1 MAPKLSAAAAA
12 EYHPVPLNEDGDDD
26 RVGLGNVLEVWNE
39 DEEDDI
45 ELDELRGGV
54 LGAGEGMGLDE
65 EEYGGCGRT
74 RKPRVMYLLIFFLM
88 NSLAFGITVVP
99 RINIFTGLI
108 CREVL
113 PLTWKPDGADGS
125 SGATGSSINNSSSG
139 TTTTATTAEGP
150 PAVVVGGF
158 NPQCATDAVSS
169 ATAAVASIG
178 GAIGGTLSMI
188 SGTWLSVLSDRI
200 GRVKVVMYCAVVLLA
215 AEAMLIVLAEAAG
228 KGDILAPFGGSFST
242 IMSMAA
248 AYISDTEPEDRR
260 NVQQGRVHGV
270 LFIGIAVGP
279 ALSSVILKAS
289 GQDSPLLVFY
299 ICIIVRT
306 MSVFY
311 LFFCVP
317 ESLPRKRIEEFSLRT
332 IFPWQQSGSKGFSI
346 KDKIGK
352 LNPTKWLDQMAPP
365 VLIGSAALRRNVK
378 ILVAINVICYAG
390 AVSAGEVLILYPQMV
405 FKWGNLEN
413 NYFMSV
419 INAFRAAVSWLGI
432 PMLIFLFRKPRRL
445 LPHHVAKPSPP
456 TAGSPSSSSS
466 TAPDTP
472 PPGATDTPNSSA
484 SDSPHLHLASP
495 APLLDDSDTP
505 AAVAAA
511 ATTATTRTEPGDP
524 MPPQNLYNPCPGP
537 DALDRHLI
545 LTALLFDI
553 FGYSGY
559 ALSPNGV
566 LFTLCGALAAFGA
579 IGLSTTEAAL
589 TKHVARHRVGLL
601 MGGLGVLQAV
611 VRIVAPAAVNAV
623 YASSVAWWP
632 GLAFLVVA
640 GLLGF
645 GVAMTG
651 WVRVLDTRE
660 G

>member
-1 MAPKLSAAAAA
+1 PQ
-12 EYHPVPLNEDGDDD
+12 
-26 RVGLGNVLEVWNE
+26 
-39 DEEDDI
+39 
-45 ELDELRGGV
+45 
-54 LGAGEGMGLDE
+54 
-65 EEYGGCGRT
+65 
-74 RKPRVMYLLIFFLM
+74 VMYLLIFFLM

-113 PLTWKPDGADGS
+113 PQTWKPDSNGAM
-125 SGATGSSINNSSSG
+125 GSSINSTSSG
-139 TTTTATTAEGP
+139 TTTTATAAEGP
-150 PAVVVGGF
+150 PPVVVGGF

-169 ATAAVASIG
+169 TTASVASIG

-200 GRVKVVMYCAVVLLA
+200 GRVKVVTYCAVVLLA

-228 KGDILAPFGGSFST
+228 RGDSLAPFGYRWLWLVWVLDGLSGSFST

-306 MSVFY
+306 LSVFY

-317 ESLPRKRIEEFSLRT
+317 ESLPRKRVEDFSLRA
-332 IFPWQQSGSKGFSI
+332 IFPWQQPGSKGLGI
-346 KDKIGK
+346 KEKMGK
-352 LNPTKWLDQMAPP
+352 LNPTKWLDRMAPP
-365 VLIGSAALRRNVK
+365 VLIGSAALRRNIK

-419 INAFRAAVSWLGI
+419 INAFRAA
-432 PMLIFLFRKPRRL
+432 
-445 LPHHVAKPSPP
+445 
-456 TAGSPSSSSS
+456 
-466 TAPDTP
+466 
-472 PPGATDTPNSSA
+472 
-484 SDSPHLHLASP
+484 LASP
-495 APLLDDSDTP
+495 APLPDDVADT
-505 AAVAAA
+505 AA
-511 ATTATTRTEPGDP
+511 TATTTTPPPPSGPNDLV
-524 MPPQNLYNPCPGP
+524 PPQNLYNPCPGP

-623 YASSVAWWP
+623 YAWSVAWWP

-640 GLLGF
+640 ALLGF
-645 GVAMTG
+645 GVALTG
-651 WVRVLDTRE
+651 WVRVLDMRE

>member
-1 MAPKLSAAAAA
+1 
-12 EYHPVPLNEDGDDD
+12 
-26 RVGLGNVLEVWNE
+26 
-39 DEEDDI
+39 
-45 ELDELRGGV
+45 
-54 LGAGEGMGLDE
+54 
-65 EEYGGCGRT
+65 
-74 RKPRVMYLLIFFLM
+74 MYLLIFFLM

-125 SGATGSSINNSSSG
+125 SGATGSSINSSSSG
-139 TTTTATTAEGP
+139 TTTTTTTAEGP

-200 GRVKVVMYCAVVLLA
+200 GRVKVVMYCAVVLLV

-228 KGDILAPFGGSFST
+228 KGDTLAPFGYRWLWLVWIVDGLSGSFST

-289 GQDSPLLVFY
+289 GQESPLLVFY

-317 ESLPRKRIEEFSLRT
+317 ESLPRKRIEDFSLRT
-332 IFPWQQSGSKGFSI
+332 IFPWQQSGSKSFSI

-352 LNPTKWLDQMAPP
+352 LNPTKWLDKMAPP
-365 VLIGSAALRRNVK
+365 VLIGSAALRRNIK
-378 ILVAINVICYAG
+378 ILVAVNVICYAG

-432 PMLIFLFRKPRRL
+432 PMLIFLFRKPRQL

-456 TAGSPSSSSS
+456 TTGSPSSSS
-466 TAPDTP
+466 TIPDTP
-472 PPGATDTPNSSA
+472 PTGATGTPNSSA
-484 SDSPHLHLASP
+484 SDSPHLNLASP
-495 APLLDDSDTP
+495 APLLDDGDAP
-505 AAVAAA
+505 PVLAAA
-511 ATTATTRTEPGDP
+511 AATEPGDP
-524 MPPQNLYNPCPGP
+524 IPPQNLYNPCPGP

-601 MGGLGVLQAV
+601 MGGLGVLQAF

>member
-1 MAPKLSAAAAA
+1 
-12 EYHPVPLNEDGDDD
+12 
-26 RVGLGNVLEVWNE
+26 
-39 DEEDDI
+39 
-45 ELDELRGGV
+45 
-54 LGAGEGMGLDE
+54 
-65 EEYGGCGRT
+65 
-74 RKPRVMYLLIFFLM
+74 MYLLIFFLM

-113 PLTWKPDGADGS
+113 PQTWKPDSNGAM
-125 SGATGSSINNSSSG
+125 GSSINSTSSG
-139 TTTTATTAEGP
+139 TTTTATAAEGP
-150 PAVVVGGF
+150 PPVVVGGF

-169 ATAAVASIG
+169 TTASVASIG

-200 GRVKVVMYCAVVLLA
+200 GRVKVVTYCAVVLLA

-228 KGDILAPFGGSFST
+228 RGDSLAPFGYRWLWLVWVLDGLSGSFST

-306 MSVFY
+306 LSVFY

-317 ESLPRKRIEEFSLRT
+317 ESLPRKRVEDFSLRA
-332 IFPWQQSGSKGFSI
+332 IFPWQQPGSKGLGI
-346 KDKIGK
+346 KEKMGK
-352 LNPTKWLDQMAPP
+352 LNPTKWLDRMAPP
-365 VLIGSAALRRNVK
+365 VLIGSAALRRNIK

-419 INAFRAAVSWLGI
+419 TNAFRAA
-432 PMLIFLFRKPRRL
+432 
-445 LPHHVAKPSPP
+445 
-456 TAGSPSSSSS
+456 
-466 TAPDTP
+466 
-472 PPGATDTPNSSA
+472 
-484 SDSPHLHLASP
+484 LASP
-495 APLLDDSDTP
+495 APLPDDVADT
-505 AAVAAA
+505 AA
-511 ATTATTRTEPGDP
+511 TATTTTPPPPSGPNDLV
-524 MPPQNLYNPCPGP
+524 PPQNLYNPCPGP

-623 YASSVAWWP
+623 YAWSVAWWP

-640 GLLGF
+640 ALLGF
-645 GVAMTG
+645 GVALTG
-651 WVRVLDTRE
+651 WVRVLDMRE

>member
-1 MAPKLSAAAAA
+1 MATSKSSAATAAVD
-12 EYHPVPLNEDGDDD
+12 YHPVPLTEEGEGDDR
-26 RVGLGNVLEVWNE
+26 RVGLGNVLDVRHGGID
-39 DEEDDI
+39 DEEDI
-45 ELDELRGGV
+45 ELDELRDGILGDGG
-54 LGAGEGMGLDE
+54 GMGLDE
-65 EEYGGCGRT
+65 EEYEGWGRR
-74 RKPRVMYLLIFFLM
+74 RKPKVMYLLIFFLM

-113 PLTWKPDGADGS
+113 PQTWKPDSNGAM
-125 SGATGSSINNSSSG
+125 GSSINSTSSG
-139 TTTTATTAEGP
+139 TTTTATAAEGP
-150 PAVVVGGF
+150 PPVVVGGF

-169 ATAAVASIG
+169 TTASVASIG

-200 GRVKVVMYCAVVLLA
+200 GRVKVVTYCAVVLLA

-228 KGDILAPFGGSFST
+228 RGDSLAPFGYRWLWLVWVLDGLSGSFST

-306 MSVFY
+306 LSVFY

-317 ESLPRKRIEEFSLRT
+317 ESLPRKRVEDFSLRA
-332 IFPWQQSGSKGFSI
+332 IFPWQQPGSKGLGI
-346 KDKIGK
+346 KEKMGK
-352 LNPTKWLDQMAPP
+352 LNPTKWLDRMAPP
-365 VLIGSAALRRNVK
+365 VLIGSAALRRNIK

-419 INAFRAAVSWLGI
+419 TNAFRAA
-432 PMLIFLFRKPRRL
+432 
-445 LPHHVAKPSPP
+445 
-456 TAGSPSSSSS
+456 
-466 TAPDTP
+466 
-472 PPGATDTPNSSA
+472 
-484 SDSPHLHLASP
+484 LASP
-495 APLLDDSDTP
+495 APLPDDVADT
-505 AAVAAA
+505 AA
-511 ATTATTRTEPGDP
+511 TATTTTPPPPSGPNDLV
-524 MPPQNLYNPCPGP
+524 PPQNLYNPCPGP

-623 YASSVAWWP
+623 YAWSVAWWP

-640 GLLGF
+640 ALLGF
-645 GVAMTG
+645 GVALTG
-651 WVRVLDTRE
+651 WVRVLDMRE

>member
-1 MAPKLSAAAAA
+1 
-12 EYHPVPLNEDGDDD
+12 
-26 RVGLGNVLEVWNE
+26 
-39 DEEDDI
+39 
-45 ELDELRGGV
+45 
-54 LGAGEGMGLDE
+54 
-65 EEYGGCGRT
+65 
-74 RKPRVMYLLIFFLM
+74 MYLLIFFLM

-113 PLTWKPDGADGS
+113 PQTWKPDSNGAM
-125 SGATGSSINNSSSG
+125 GSSINSTSSG
-139 TTTTATTAEGP
+139 TTTTATAAEGP
-150 PAVVVGGF
+150 PPVVVGGF

-169 ATAAVASIG
+169 TTASVASIG

-200 GRVKVVMYCAVVLLA
+200 GRVKVVTYCAVVLLA

-228 KGDILAPFGGSFST
+228 RGDSLAPFGYRWLWLVWVLDGLSGSFST

-306 MSVFY
+306 LSVFY

-317 ESLPRKRIEEFSLRT
+317 ESLPRKRVEDFSLRA
-332 IFPWQQSGSKGFSI
+332 IFPWQQPGSKGLGI
-346 KDKIGK
+346 KEKMGK
-352 LNPTKWLDQMAPP
+352 LNPTKWLDRMAPP
-365 VLIGSAALRRNVK
+365 VLIGSAALRRNIK

-432 PMLIFLFRKPRRL
+432 PMLIFLFRKPRQL

-456 TAGSPSSSSS
+456 TTGSPSSSSS
-466 TAPDTP
+466 TPTNTP
-472 PPGATDTPNSSA
+472 PAGPTDTPNSSS
-484 SDSPHLHLASP
+484 SDSPHLQLASP
-495 APLLDDSDTP
+495 APLPDDVADT
-505 AAVAAA
+505 AA
-511 ATTATTRTEPGDP
+511 TATTTTPPPPSGPNDLV
-524 MPPQNLYNPCPGP
+524 PPQNLYNPCPGP

-623 YASSVAWWP
+623 YAWSVAWWP

-640 GLLGF
+640 ALLGF
-645 GVAMTG
+645 GVALTG
-651 WVRVLDTRE
+651 WVRVLDMRE